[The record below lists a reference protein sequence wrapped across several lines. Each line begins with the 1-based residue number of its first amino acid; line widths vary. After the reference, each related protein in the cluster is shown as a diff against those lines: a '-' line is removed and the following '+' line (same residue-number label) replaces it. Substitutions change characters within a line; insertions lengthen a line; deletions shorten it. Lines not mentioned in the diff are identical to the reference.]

1 MAGLS
6 ATFMISFILSLIITY
21 FIYKMYPEGNK
32 VVLIILVP
40 TFLTFLLYSTMSA
53 IFPTVNE
60 YYEKVSDYGTSTV
73 TRNMNSMGFYQI
85 YPPVLFV
92 LLLFVIFLYQRRMG

>member
-6 ATFMISFILSLIITY
+6 ATFMISFIISLILTY
-21 FIYKMYPEGNK
+21 FIYSMYPEANK
-32 VVLIILVP
+32 VILIILVP
-40 TFLTFLLYSTMSA
+40 TFLTFFLYSIMSS

-60 YYEKVSDYGTSTV
+60 YYERVSDYGTSTV